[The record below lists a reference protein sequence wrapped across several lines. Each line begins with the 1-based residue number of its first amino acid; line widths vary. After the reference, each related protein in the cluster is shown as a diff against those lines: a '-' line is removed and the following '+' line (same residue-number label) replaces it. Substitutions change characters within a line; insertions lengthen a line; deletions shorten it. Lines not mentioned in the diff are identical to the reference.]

1 LWTRRITGAPAIL
14 PRGGPI
20 WARSRRREKKAFAQK
35 ELRERQKASGLVAP
49 QAPTASNAKCEY
61 KTVEEEQEA
70 REEAAT
76 ALIRLLRAKLPILL
90 ERLSKIPD
98 YRNPKKI
105 KHKLTVVLISGILVF
120 VYQMASRRE
129 ANRTMSRPAF
139 MESLRLIFPD
149 LEELPHHDT
158 LNRILSGIEV
168 SQIEETLIDLK
179 TRTGADPYRHLSR
192 G

>member
-1 LWTRRITGAPAIL
+1 
-14 PRGGPI
+14 
-20 WARSRRREKKAFAQK
+20 
-35 ELRERQKASGLVAP
+35 
-49 QAPTASNAKCEY
+49 
-61 KTVEEEQEA
+61 
-70 REEAAT
+70 
-76 ALIRLLRAKLPILL
+76 LIRLLRAKLPILL